1 MSHKAKIPPS
11 KTHGAV
17 GNRASEDA
25 PKNGKQEMTW
35 KWWHSGFHGFQWHHR
50 LLVEYDPHPLIRTM
64 LPQAS
69 AIRHGWTRL

>member
-1 MSHKAKIPPS
+1 MCHKAKIPPS

-35 KWWHSGFHGFQWHHR
+35 KCWHSGFHGFQGHHR
-50 LLVEYDPHPLIRTM
+50 LLVEYDPHPLIRYYVAT
-64 LPQAS
+64 S
-69 AIRHGWTRL
+69 FSN